1 MLARTLA
8 YIYQSY
14 CFVLELEQ
22 HLEAPRQPEQHYG
35 MNIHIGFHSSQLSIH
50 FKAR

>member
-8 YIYQSY
+8 Y

-22 HLEAPRQPEQHYG
+22 HLEAPRQSEQHYG